1 MSNIDSSGGVRGRV
15 GRSMDYSQLLT
26 IRKQDIL
33 TSAYRGAVED
43 SKPVVFNRDKKTS
56 GFDNGVVQVYFQK
69 GLFLSSS
76 RGGNVGYGSGRSFTM
91 PLGSGGPDPSG
102 LTAAEAAVYINLSGY
117 TGILGEYNATHP
129 TVTRSEVEAALAL
142 VTNLPIT
149 ITYRGGVASVSV
161 TITGNIENDATAL
174 MNAAIPSGAT
184 EIVVYYT

>member
-26 IRKQDIL
+26 IRKQGIL

-76 RGGNVGYGSGRSFTM
+76 RGGNVGSGRSFTM
-91 PLGSGGPDPSG
+91 PIVSGGIDFSG
-102 LTAAEAAVYINLSGY
+102 LTAAESAIFVNLSGY

-129 TVTRSEVEAALAL
+129 TVTFSEVQTALAL

-184 EIVVYYT
+184 EFVVYYT